1 MKKRL
6 NQVPLQEVEVQV
18 LLQVQAHQAHQAH
31 QVHQVQVEVL
41 VLIAV
46 LALLARTT
54 LALMVMANN
63 FITQKNKTLYFGIK
77 FVKNDCHRTT
87 LKQLKSKAIL
97 SSKSLILWCDSNRP
111 LRI

>member
-18 LLQVQAHQAHQAH
+18 LLQVQAHQ
-31 QVHQVQVEVL
+31 VHQVEVL